1 MLMSRIAIRSA
12 TQSSPRTSYLHGS
25 LLVGVSATALLIGSL
40 AGAQARSLQ
49 GSGPSV
55 SAAAAA
61 AATAQAGTAQAAA
74 TASQAMI
81 RAAASMQ
88 GMRNIQAA
96 ARAAALAAGS
106 TVPNGLT
113 PGGLVMAPG
122 AVPGKT
128 DGGAGLWQGANLPT
142 QMVSGGRTQVE
153 IKQNEAK
160 AILTWQTFNVG
171 RDTDLRFDQSAG
183 GKDTA
188 NWIALNRVLDSSAAP
203 SRILGTIKADGQ
215 VYVINRNGIIFGGSS
230 QVNVH
235 TLVASSLNLSNEQ
248 FKAGIAKNILVG
260 ASSIL
265 PTFGDIPAETSPTA
279 NPAVYGSTPGSVVVE
294 AGALI
299 ESQTGGKAMFFAPH
313 VVNAGSI
320 RTPGGQIL
328 MAGGENAWVFD
339 PLVFEAGANSI
350 ADPDRTVRGLDV
362 LASSPMRFLMSYSDW
377 TWSGSPQ
384 AVKDIYVSAAA
395 EMDAR
400 AASVG
405 YQVVNNGAIE
415 ASRGNITIAARNVT
429 QNGVLL
435 ASTALNNQD
444 GSVLLRGTSQG
455 FVGHTGDKLVTYS
468 WLNGTLTLANGSVT
482 TVVPDL
488 TDTGSIEL
496 SAIEARYRT
505 GRVDLRGALI
515 DIQGGATVVVP
526 SGTISAVASKVWIAG
541 SKPTTT
547 EPVRD
552 GSRLYIGE
560 NALLSVAGLQDVLLS
575 MESNSVK
582 AELRINELRDSVLY
596 IDSWL
601 RGATVY
607 VDKRVSGSFKDGP
620 MAGVQWMQNADGSY
634 QTGNWVGTP
643 IGDVSAW
650 IGTGSTSLAEL
661 STAGGKIILKSSGDI
676 VVRAGATLD
685 IAGGTVRYA
694 DGYIR
699 TTNLVGADG
708 RIYGIG
714 DATPDR
720 LYVGLP
726 GKFSRYHT
734 RTNITET
741 WSTIFDRGIGERFE
755 RGYVEGRDA
764 GRLVVYNAAG
774 FAMEGEIDG
783 RVVTGERQAA
793 NGKAATAGTLQVGGG
808 GVEDTL
814 WLSSSIAVTATP
826 TLLGSGFTANSAM
839 PAAFYDPTS
848 DGPSRAKTTYLD
860 VAMLNKSGLGKFE
873 LYYNKNF
880 SVTED
885 ASLELIPGAS
895 LALIQNITSSELTKT
910 SVVIDGRIRAAG
922 GTITLNTNNNLT
934 LGASAVI
941 DVSGQWI
948 NEYASGAP
956 TQAPNIDGG
965 RIGLIV
971 SPNSA
976 KLGVVGTVSVASGA
990 VLDVSGGGWLSRRGG
1005 KQNLRLGDAGTLE
1018 LTNMAN
1024 NDLSIIDMRAYAAG
1038 SGGTLILSMLGD
1050 VRIGGTLPADPLTRY
1065 VPGTL
1070 YADRGF
1076 RSVSIQTTGNVTI
1089 PEGETVSQIP
1099 VGVELGSGGA
1109 LGYVTGSKVTS
1120 LGAVRVL
1127 DLQERMTR
1135 GAASLS
1141 IDTPNL
1147 IRIGAGATLTT
1158 DIGGNISFSQGAGFT
1173 GSVQIDGAIEA
1184 RAGMVTINTGNFTLA
1199 NGGRIDTRGV
1209 AAIMVDTWTGLRTGS
1224 VLSGGSVKL
1233 TATNID
1239 IKAGSLIDVSGA
1251 DGEVDLRA
1259 GRGFRSVGLASNG
1272 GLISAEMFGGLIE
1285 GDLRGRSGG
1294 PGASGGSIKI
1304 NQRAGTIFVSDA
1316 INAAAGRGVVRPGS
1330 LQDGGFAELTLVS
1343 VGSVVFDRVDL
1354 SFTRSIAID
1363 GIIASAGAGTVQLAA
1378 PYVSLSNS
1386 LLPSTVPTRAP
1397 TAAGSGEIVLIADL
1411 IDVTQGAFTG
1421 FAETRLVAHDLRL
1434 GGLLADLT
1442 FDRQAML
1449 FADGKLALKAGQ
1461 IYPAT
1466 GVQASIKAGAQLL
1479 IEANGE
1485 SALPLSAAG
1494 SLTLEAPVIEQ
1505 NGVVRAPFGVINF
1518 KASSRVTLG
1527 SGSTTSV
1534 SGDGLVLPYG
1544 LLING
1549 EFWGDPTKRATTTRP
1564 PTLDRL
1570 PEKQITL
1577 DAPSINVATGSVI
1590 DIRGGGDLHASE
1602 FVVGSGGSHNIL
1614 AMPGVYAI
1622 VPAAGG
1628 ATAPSSNAGIGS
1640 RIWLAGGNGLAAG
1653 WYALMPPQYALLPG
1667 AFAVQA
1673 VAGSDSHSVVDPV
1686 TLLDGTVL
1694 MSGRLG
1700 NGRDGAADALT
1711 STFRVMSGSVVRAY
1725 SEFNE
1730 ASANS
1735 FFASDAFKL
1744 TQYRLIGRDIVT
1756 PRLPADGGAVV
1767 FRATS
1772 ELSLDGQLRSAAA
1785 PEGGRAG
1792 LVDIAAT
1799 NIAVIGAGQDRSGLA
1814 GYLIIDSARLSSFGA
1829 ASLLLGGVRSGATA
1843 GLGIEVIG
1851 GSIVVRNDASSALVG
1866 PEIILASTNTISIS
1880 AGSVLRAEGV
1890 VNGGSGDL
1898 IIKPQF
1904 AENPANNNTP
1914 DNTADDHALIP
1925 ARDYGALIRLSNG
1938 DVASVVRAG
1947 AEATRGEVEIG
1958 AGAVLA
1964 GGTALMIDA
1973 TRNTTLAGSA
1983 QVSAADITLSG
1994 SNIGFGGG
2002 NSGLVFD
2009 AASLAR
2015 FNSAQNLTLRSYAT
2029 IDFYNGIDFGS
2040 AGLKSITLDATALV
2054 GRGAGATVVTGDTIV
2069 LRSSSGSLVDP
2080 LVANQGT
2087 LALNANQLVL
2097 GSGVKSL
2104 RGFNTVSINAG
2115 SRLVAQG
2122 KGSLDAGSASLYI
2135 AVPVITGQGGANQ
2148 SIVTSGA
2155 LSVDALGA
2163 MSARDVDSLGSR
2175 WAFTGSQVDFG
2186 GRVMAIGGGVS
2197 LTATA
2202 GNVVL
2207 RNGASLDV
2215 GGFGKVFNDVTAYTN
2230 AGTINLTAVGG
2241 NVLLDAGA
2249 TLNLAAT
2256 AGGGDAGSLSAVA
2269 SGGGT
2274 VVLAGAIDAHAAAG
2288 RGGSF
2293 ALDIGALS
2301 NFGGF
2306 GQQLEAAGF
2315 SRARQFRIRNGDVT
2329 LDGNTRVE
2337 SFVLTTDAGRVTI
2350 TGTVD
2355 ASAAYGGSIAIAGGN
2370 GVAMANGA
2378 SLIARSTT
2386 ALGSGRVTLDASGGM
2401 LDITGGVIDVSG
2413 GEGGKVRFRAQQTIA
2428 PNHVMVSNLAAT
2440 IVGARSA
2447 VLEGVWRQTDVN
2459 GNPVLVSLIDAA
2471 LIAQANAA
2479 ANAFAANAASV
2490 ATRLGTGVNLAITSG
2505 IDIRS
2510 DGDLTL
2516 AADWDLSGLTTHQG
2530 SLTLRAA
2537 GNLNLLG
2544 NISDGFSNATRT
2556 SALLAQD
2563 SWDLRLVA
2571 GADINAA
2578 DALAVRPIA
2587 GLATGS
2593 GSLRLGNATTGYLA
2607 RTGTGDLAVRA
2618 GRDIQLAHY
2627 QSVIYTAGRQDTA
2640 PFGDFSAGTTG
2651 AVYGIQ
2657 GGNLSIGAGGSV
2669 ISTLP
2674 TVNANNML
2682 YTAWL
2687 RKAGAV
2693 NNANDLLLTQQ
2704 STWWIDY
2711 SKFIQGVGALGGGN
2725 VNVQAGGDL
2734 DNLLVALATTGRV
2747 SGGKTANSEKT
2758 LRVDNGGAMT
2768 VVAGGEVKAGNYY
2781 IARGDATIDAGAFVV
2796 GRTVSSI
2803 ITGSRPLTTRY
2814 DIAPVLALGDASLTV
2829 RAAGDL
2835 RVQTVLDP
2843 LMSYDPTRGTGI
2855 AQTYMLGQTDNSRV
2869 NLMSTGGDVTLVNQ
2883 SLYLSQDVTTANNW
2897 FAATTVKVQFA
2908 NQYAG
2913 NLYPALTSITAL
2925 NGSIAN
2931 LGQLS
2936 TLPAAGGELQMLAAG
2951 NIGVGNILMSR
2962 ATPQMLASPFRPFN
2976 GSGGPLQYSDLQS
2989 TSITRF
2995 LDLLRNAVDP
3005 SAYYGTSQPYFN
3017 RVSNPDVLS
3026 NAGDYAPSRI
3036 YALNGSVRS
3045 GSLVSNEQTWISAG
3059 TDILDLKL
3067 NLRNLHGIDV
3077 SWMHAGNDF
3086 LYHTPG
3092 LNAVLDPAVTIQG
3105 PGGLLLTAGRDIYA
3119 DTMGVV
3125 STGNLTFLRST
3136 SPAPVAIKG
3145 LSAAGA
3151 SIELMA
3157 GLRGQQPDYAAV
3169 AAAYLDPANVGS
3181 MPSYLTVA
3189 INGELRPLYMTE
3201 LLGVRDGA
3209 IVKQLRFGLI
3219 SFIYDT
3225 TGQLLLGSPAE
3236 LWAAYQALPVLT
3248 QQRFLRQVYMQELRA
3263 AGRDYTAG
3271 GATGGYARGYDAI
3284 ARLFPGDAWKGNVQ
3298 SGNLLVRTNLGGSI
3312 GVYTPGGG
3320 LEIAALNQNVE
3331 ANYGLITLGYGRID
3345 IFAKQNVVVNRSR
3358 VLTFSGGDITI
3369 WSTLGDINAGR
3380 GAKTTRVPSAPVVS
3394 TNVDTVTLVKENS
3407 DITGSGIGTVI
3418 GFSGVEPGDVDPI
3431 APVGTVD
3438 AGDAGIRVSGNFNVA
3453 ALYVLNT
3460 DNIKV
3465 GGETKG
3471 VPKAEAPAVNL
3482 IPDTKDKAAADAVK
3496 DSTQQNTA
3504 NAQPSVIIV
3513 EVLGYGGASN
3523 LAPTDDD
3530 RRRDKDKDD
3539 RQGLRQDPNNPAQVV
3554 GFGNLTEQQKQA
3566 LTEEEK
3572 RNL

>member
-40 AGAQARSLQ
+40 AGVQARSLQ
-49 GSGPSV
+49 NSGTAATEAAQATASAR
-55 SAAAAA
+55 AAA
-61 AATAQAGTAQAAA
+61 QQAAA

-81 RAAASMQ
+81 RAATSMQ
-88 GMRNIQAA
+88 GMRNLQAA
-96 ARAAALAAGS
+96 ARAAALATGS
-106 TVPNGLT
+106 NVPNGLT
-113 PGGLVMAPG
+113 PGGLVVAPG

-142 QMVSGGRTQVE
+142 QTVSGGRTRVE

-160 AILTWQTFNVG
+160 AILTWEKFDVG
-171 RDTDLRFDQSAG
+171 RETDLRFDQSAG
-183 GKDTA
+183 GKDVA
-188 NWIALNRVLDSSAAP
+188 SWIALNRVLDPSLAP

-235 TLVASSLNLSNEQ
+235 TLVASSLTLSNEQ
-248 FKAGIAKNILVG
+248 FMAGIAKNILVG
-260 ASSIL
+260 SSSIL
-265 PTFGDIPAETSPTA
+265 PTFGDIPAQTAPTA

-299 ESQTGGKAMFFAPH
+299 ESQTGGKAMLFAPH
-313 VVNAGSI
+313 VINAGSI

-328 MAGGENAWVFD
+328 MAGGENAWVFN
-339 PLVFEAGANSI
+339 PLVFEAGANPL
-350 ADPDRTVRGLDV
+350 ADPDGIVRGLDV
-362 LASSPMRFLMSYSDW
+362 IASSPMRFLMSYSDW
-377 TWSGSPQ
+377 TWSGSPA
-384 AVKDIYVSAAA
+384 AVKANYASAAA

-405 YQVVNNGAIE
+405 YQVVNNGVVE

-429 QNGVLL
+429 QNGVLF

-455 FVGHTGDKLVTYS
+455 FVGHTGDRLVTYS
-468 WLNGTLTLANGSVT
+468 WLNGTLTLGNSSVT

-496 SAIEARYRT
+496 SAVDARYRA

-515 DIQGGATVVVP
+515 DIEGGATVVAP
-526 SGTISAVASKVWIAG
+526 SGTITAVASKVWITG
-541 SKPTTT
+541 SKPATT

-601 RGATVY
+601 RGATIY

-620 MAGVQWMQNADGSY
+620 MAGVQWIQNKDGSY
-634 QTGNWVGTP
+634 QIGNWVGTP

-661 STAGGKIILKSSGDI
+661 STKGGAITLKSSGDI
-676 VVRAGATLD
+676 VVRSGATLD
-685 IAGGTVRYA
+685 VAGGAVRYA
-694 DGYIR
+694 DGYI
-699 TTNLVGADG
+699 TTTRLLGANG
-708 RIYGIG
+708 RLYDIG
-714 DATPDR
+714 DAMPDQS
-720 LYVGLP
+720 YSSFAG
-726 GKFSRYHT
+726 GFSRKHE
-734 RTNITET
+734 RIGVTET
-741 WSTIFDRGIGERFE
+741 WRSPLDRGVSRRFE
-755 RGYVEGRDA
+755 RGYSEGR
-764 GRLVVYNAAG
+764 AAG
-774 FAMEGEIDG
+774 DIAIYNTGGFVMEGDIDG
-783 RVVTGERQAA
+783 RVVIGERQVTS
-793 NGKAATAGTLQVGGG
+793 GKTATAGSLQLGGG

-814 WLSSSIAVTATP
+814 WLSSSIVVTASP
-826 TLLGSGFTANSAM
+826 PLLGSSFTTGSAM

-848 DGPSRAKTTYLD
+848 DAASRAKTTYLD
-860 VAMLNKSGLGKFE
+860 VAMLNKSGLGTFK
-873 LYYNKNF
+873 LNYNNTF
-880 SVTED
+880 RVTGD

-895 LALIQNITSSELTKT
+895 LTLFPNTTPSELTRT
-910 SVVIDGRIRAAG
+910 SIIIDGRIRAAG
-922 GTITLNTNNNLT
+922 GTIVFNTNNDLT
-934 LGASAVI
+934 LGAGALI

-965 RIGLIV
+965 SIGLIV
-971 SPNSA
+971 NPNSA

-990 VLDVSGGGWLSRRGG
+990 VLDVSGGGRLSQRGG
-1005 KQNLRLGDAGTLE
+1005 KQTLQLGDAGTLE
-1018 LTNMAN
+1018 LMNMAN

-1038 SGGTLILSMLGD
+1038 AGGTLILSMLGD
-1050 VRIGGTLPADPLTRY
+1050 VQIGGTLPADPLTRY

-1076 RSVSIQTTGNVTI
+1076 RSVSVQTTGNVTI
-1089 PEGETVSQIP
+1089 PEGAIVSQIP
-1099 VGVELGSGGA
+1099 VGVELGTGGA
-1109 LGYVTGSKVTS
+1109 LGHATGSKLTA

-1127 DLQERMTR
+1127 DLQERVTR
-1135 GAASLS
+1135 DATSLS
-1141 IDTPNL
+1141 IDTPKV
-1147 IRIGAGATLTT
+1147 IRIGAGATLAT
-1158 DIGGNISFSQGAGFT
+1158 DVGGNISFSQGAGFT

-1184 RAGMVTINTGNFTLA
+1184 RSGMVTINTGNVTLA
-1199 NGGRIDTRGV
+1199 NSGSIDARGV
-1209 AAIMVDTWTGLRTGS
+1209 AAIVVDAWTGRRTGS
-1224 VLSGGSVKL
+1224 VLSGGSVKF
-1233 TATNID
+1233 TATSID

-1251 DGEVDLRA
+1251 DGEIDLAA
-1259 GRGFRSVGLASNG
+1259 GRGFTSVGLASNG
-1272 GLISAEMFGGLIE
+1272 GLISADMFGGLIE
-1285 GDLRGRSGG
+1285 GDLRGWTGG
-1294 PGASGGSIKI
+1294 LGASGGEIRV
-1304 NQRAGTIFVSDA
+1304 NHRAATLSVSGTASPA
-1316 INAAAGRGVVRPGS
+1316 IGSSVVRPGS
-1330 LQDGGFAELTLVS
+1330 LQGGGFASLTLITA
-1343 VGSVVFDRVDL
+1343 GNIMLDAVDL
-1354 SFTRSIAID
+1354 SFARSIALD
-1363 GIIASAGAGTVQLAA
+1363 GIVASAGAGTTRLAA
-1378 PYVSLSNS
+1378 RYVSLSNS
-1386 LLPSTVPTRAP
+1386 LVPSAVPTRAP
-1397 TAAGSGEIVLIADL
+1397 AAAGSGKVIVIADL

-1421 FAETRLVAHDLRL
+1421 FAETRLETRDLRL
-1434 GGLLADLT
+1434 GGLLTDLT
-1442 FDRQAML
+1442 FDRKAML
-1449 FADGKLALKAGQ
+1449 FADGKLVLKAGQ

-1466 GVQASIKAGAQLL
+1466 GVLASIKAGAQLL

-1527 SGSTTSV
+1527 AGSTTSV
-1534 SGDGLVLPYG
+1534 SGDGLILPYG
-1544 LLING
+1544 LLSNG

-1570 PEKQITL
+1570 PEKQITF
-1577 DAPSINVATGSVI
+1577 DAPSINVAKGSLI
-1590 DIRGGGDLHASE
+1590 DIRGGGDLRASE
-1602 FVVGSGGSHNIL
+1602 FVVGSGGSHDIL
-1614 AMPGVYAI
+1614 AMAGVYAI
-1622 VPAAGG
+1622 VPTAGG
-1628 ATAPSSNAGIGS
+1628 ATAPNGGAGAGS
-1640 RIWLAGGNGLAAG
+1640 RVWLAGGKGLAAG

-1667 AFAVQA
+1667 AFAVQV
-1673 VAGSDSHSVVDPV
+1673 VAGSAGHGVVNPV
-1686 TLLDGTVL
+1686 TLADGTVL

-1700 NGRDGAADALT
+1700 NGLDGAADALT
-1711 STFRVMSGSVVRAY
+1711 SNFRVMSGSVVRAY
-1725 SEFNE
+1725 SEYNE
-1730 ASANS
+1730 AGANS

-1767 FRATS
+1767 FRATN

-1785 PEGGRAG
+1785 AEGGRAG

-1829 ASLLLGGVRSGATA
+1829 ASLLLGGVRSGTTG
-1843 GLGIEVIG
+1843 GLGVEVIG

-1866 PEIILASTNTISIS
+1866 PEIILASTNTISIG
-1880 AGSVLRAEGV
+1880 AGSVLRAEGAAT
-1890 VNGGSGDL
+1890 GASGDL
-1898 IIKPQF
+1898 VIKPQF

-1914 DNTADDHALIP
+1914 DNTSDDHALIP

-1938 DVASVVRAG
+1938 DVANVIRAG
-1947 AEATRGEVEIG
+1947 AEATRGEVDIG
-1958 AGAVLA
+1958 AGSVLA
-1964 GGTALMIDA
+1964 GGRALVIDA
-1973 TRNTTLAGSA
+1973 TRNTTLASSA

-1994 SNIGFGGG
+1994 SSIGFGGG
-2002 NSGLVFD
+2002 SSGLVFD
-2009 AASLAR
+2009 AASLSQ

-2029 IDFYNGIDFGS
+2029 IDFYNGINFGA

-2054 GRGAGATVVTGDTIV
+2054 GRGVGATVVTGDTIV
-2069 LRSSSGSLVDP
+2069 LRNTSGSLIDP
-2080 LVANQGT
+2080 MVANQGT
-2087 LALNANQLVL
+2087 LALNANRLVL

-2104 RGFNTVSINAG
+2104 RGFGTVSIDARSQMVG
-2115 SRLVAQG
+2115 QG
-2122 KGSLDAGSASLYI
+2122 KGSLNAGSSGVRI
-2135 AVPVITGQGGANQ
+2135 ATPVITGQGGASQ

-2155 LSVDALGA
+2155 LSVVAGGA
-2163 MSARDVDSLGSR
+2163 APARDFESLGSR
-2175 WAFTGSQVDFG
+2175 WAFSGGQVDFG
-2186 GRVMAIGGGVS
+2186 GRVTAIGGGVS

-2202 GNVVL
+2202 GSVVL
-2207 RNGASLDV
+2207 RDGASIDV
-2215 GGFGKVFNDVTAYTN
+2215 GGFGKAFNDVTAYTN
-2230 AGTINLTAVGG
+2230 AGTINLTSVGG
-2241 NVLLDAGA
+2241 NVELDAGA
-2249 TLNLAAT
+2249 TLNLAAA
-2256 AGGGDAGSLSAVA
+2256 AGGGDAGTLSAVA

-2274 VVLAGAIDAHAAAG
+2274 VVLAGAVDAHAAAG
-2288 RGGSF
+2288 KGGSF
-2293 ALDIGALS
+2293 TLDIGALP
-2301 NFGGF
+2301 NFGGLS
-2306 GQQLEAAGF
+2306 QQLEAAGF
-2315 SRARQFRIRNGDVT
+2315 NRARQFRIRNGDVA

-2337 SFVLTTDAGRVTI
+2337 SFVLATDAGRVTI

-2355 ASAAYGGSIAIAGGN
+2355 ASAAYGGSIAIAGGD

-2386 ALGSGRVTLDASGGM
+2386 ALGSGRVTLDASGGT
-2401 LDITGGVIDVSG
+2401 LDILGGVIDVSG

-2428 PNHVMVSNLAAT
+2428 PDHVMVSNLAAI

-2447 VLEGVWRQTDVN
+2447 VLEGVWRPTDLN
-2459 GNPVLVSLIDAA
+2459 GNLTSVSVIDAA

-2479 ANAFAANAASV
+2479 ANNFVANSAAI
-2490 ATRLGTGVNLAITSG
+2490 ATRLNTGPDLAIASG

-2510 DGDLTL
+2510 DSDMTL
-2516 AADWDLSGLTTHQG
+2516 AADWDLSGLSTHQG

-2556 SALLAQD
+2556 GALLAQD

-2571 GADINAA
+2571 GADVSAAA
-2578 DALAVRPIA
+2578 DALAVQPIA
-2587 GLATGS
+2587 GLAANS
-2593 GSLRLGNATTGYLA
+2593 GTLKLGNATTGYLV

-2618 GRDIQLAHY
+2618 GRDVQLAHY
-2627 QSVIYTAGRQDTA
+2627 QSVIYTAGRKDVTA
-2640 PFGDFSAGTTG
+2640 YADFSAPGD
-2651 AVYGIQ
+2651 AVYGLL

-2669 ISTLP
+2669 ISALP

-2687 RKAGAV
+2687 RKVGAV
-2693 NNANDLLLTQQ
+2693 NNANDLLLAQQ
-2704 STWWIDY
+2704 STWWIDH

-2725 VNVQAGGDL
+2725 VNVRAGGDL
-2734 DNLLVALATTGRV
+2734 DNLLVALTTTGRV
-2747 SGGKTANSEKT
+2747 SGGKTVQSEKV

-2796 GRTVSSI
+2796 GRSVSSI

-2829 RAAGDL
+2829 RATGDL

-2843 LMSYDPTRGTGI
+2843 LMSYDPTRGTGT
-2855 AQTYMLGQTDNSRV
+2855 AQTYMRGQTDNSRL

-2883 SLYLSQDVTTANNW
+2883 GLYLSQDVTTATNW
-2897 FAATTVKVQFA
+2897 YTATLVKVQFA
-2908 NQYAG
+2908 NQYSG
-2913 NLYPALTSITAL
+2913 NLYPALTSVTAL

-2936 TLPAAGGELQMLAAG
+2936 TLPAASGELQMLAAG
-2951 NIGVGNILMSR
+2951 NIGVGSILMSR
-2962 ATPQMLASPFRPFN
+2962 ATPLMLASPFRPFN
-2976 GSGGPLQYSDLQS
+2976 GSGGPLQYSDLQPS
-2989 TSITRF
+2989 TITRF
-2995 LDLLRNAVDP
+2995 LDLLRNAVDT
-3005 SAYYGTSQPYFN
+3005 SSYYGSSQPYFN
-3017 RVSNPDVLS
+3017 RVANPDVLS
-3026 NAGDYAPSRI
+3026 NAGDFSPSRI

-3059 TDILDLKL
+3059 TDILDVKL
-3067 NLRNLHGIDV
+3067 NLRNLHTADV

-3092 LNAVLDPAVTIQG
+3092 FNAVLDPAVTIQG
-3105 PGGLLLTAGRDIYA
+3105 PGGLLLTAGRDVYA

-3125 STGNLTFLRST
+3125 STGNLTFIRTPPL
-3136 SPAPVAIKG
+3136 APVAVKG

-3151 SIELMA
+3151 SIEVMA
-3157 GLRGQQPDYAAV
+3157 GLRGQQPDYATV
-3169 AAAYLDPANVGS
+3169 AAAYLNPSNVAA
-3181 MPSYLTVA
+3181 MPSHLTTLLNGQVLPLYLTD
-3189 INGELRPLYMTE
+3189 GFED
-3201 LLGVRDGA
+3201 RDG
-3209 IVKQLRFGLI
+3209 ILKQSRIGVV
-3219 SFIYDT
+3219 SFIKDVS
-3225 TGQLLLGSPAE
+3225 GQTLSPLDA
-3236 LWAAYQALPVLT
+3236 WAAFQALPVLT

-3263 AGRDYTAG
+3263 AGRDHTAG
-3271 GATGGYARGYDAI
+3271 GDTGGYARGYDAI
-3284 ARLFPGDAWKGNVQ
+3284 ARLFPGDVWKGNVQ
-3298 SGNLLVRTNLGGSI
+3298 SGNLLMRTTSGGNI

-3331 ANYGLITLGYGRID
+3331 ANYGLLTLGYGRLD
-3345 IFAKQNVVVNRSR
+3345 VFAKQDVVVNRSR
-3358 VLTFSGGDITI
+3358 VLTFSGGDVTI
-3369 WSTLGDINAGR
+3369 WSTLGGIDAGR
-3380 GAKTTRVPSAPVVS
+3380 GAKTTRVPSAPVVTTS
-3394 TNVDTVTLVKENS
+3394 LDGVTLVKENS

-3418 GFSGVEPGDVDPI
+3418 GYAGVEPGDLDLI

-3438 AGDAGIRVSGNFNVA
+3438 AGDAGIRVAGNFNVA
-3453 ALYVLNT
+3453 AMYVLNT

-3465 GGETKG
+3465 GGDTKG

-3482 IPDTKDKAAADAVK
+3482 TADTKDKAAADAVK

-3504 NAQPSVIIV
+3504 NARQSVIIV
-3513 EVLGYGGASN
+3513 EVLGYGGESN
-3523 LAPTDDD
+3523 PAPADDE

-3554 GFGNLTEQQKQA
+3554 GFGNLTEQQKRA